1 MSLVELP
8 PLLPELKELVE
19 SYLLHP
25 EDLPIHSLQETRKY
39 VHRTPDYYRLF
50 EPKTSSLSSTLQ
62 VTRDLATGEITGLE
76 EVFNLDTG
84 LTNKNSLS
92 LQRAPGPPDESVRG
106 SSTNLPFWPGGFD
119 PKAIED
125 DLDNDILLDFTNLLT
140 QHPKLSGGIDF
151 KAKVKD
157 TEEDKDVG
165 VIEEA
170 PETSVEQVKEELS
183 ITDMLLM
190 EDNDM
195 MDIFGIQSKQSVRS
209 SAKAGLVLGEVK
221 DEEEVINSISVGPS
235 APKPKNDDDVIQ
247 ISKGAEHGKFIGG
260 GTEWVEVINVNA
272 PVDDFKVKVPDPACS
287 YPFELDIFQKQAIIH
302 LEQQDCVFVAAH
314 TSAGKTVVAEYS
326 IALALKHMT
335 RAIYT
340 SPIKALSNQKYR
352 DLKIK
357 FGDVGL
363 LTGDIQINPKAAC
376 LIMTTEILQSMLYNG
391 SDVIRD
397 LEWVIFDEVH
407 YINNAERGHVWEEVI
422 IMLPS
427 HVNIVLL
434 SATVPNTTEFADWIG
449 RIKKR
454 KIYVISTTKRPVP
467 LEHFLYTGSGGKTK
481 DERFLILDSNG
492 TFVRIGYADAM
503 AAKKGR
509 EKKSAQSY
517 GPKQRPQHMG
527 DKQEKNMWIGL
538 IDHLGKNNLLPVV
551 AFTLSKKRC
560 DSNASNLLSQD
571 LTTKAEKG
579 EIESFI
585 RKCLDRLHGTDKCL
599 PQVVRLRE
607 LLRNGIGVHHSG
619 ILPMLKEVVEMLFAK
634 GLVKVLFA
642 TETFAMGVNMP
653 ARCVVFDSIR
663 KHDGKRMRDLVPSEY
678 IQMAGRAGRRG
689 LDTTGTVI
697 ILCKNDVPEMADLH
711 QMMLGNPSKLESQFK
726 LTYSMIL
733 NLLRVEALRVED
745 MMKRS
750 FSEALQLINQSKYS
764 DTLDRLTK
772 DVSGQEELSCVM
784 CKDIKEYYGISRD
797 LVQQRKKI
805 YGMIAGYPSVIKCLQ
820 PGRVIII
827 SHKFHQNFVACLLKI
842 DPRDKD
848 KLIVLI
854 LSDPSV
860 VPDVTENTF
869 EMMQCIGAKET
880 IHIVSETSEYELL
893 NINPNSIVAITKKTL
908 KIFPDKIIDNINKRK
923 IPRFK
928 DDPPGQSVQDLVSQ
942 MQRIHQSGGSELSR
956 LAFGADLGI
965 NDLDSVMHIEELE
978 IMQASLK
985 TQTCVECPQ
994 FREHFAQAYT
1004 YLKTREEIGRLK
1016 YLMSEESLQ
1025 LHPEYQ
1031 MRIAVLKELGYIED
1045 NKTVTLKG
1053 RIACEMGSHE
1063 LMVTELLLE
1072 NIFANMPIEIIVAL
1086 LSSLV
1091 FQQKFCSQ
1099 PEIKENL
1106 EEGIKEFKRVATKI
1120 GIKQRDC
1127 GLLEPV
1133 SDFVDQ
1139 FNFGLVEV
1147 VYEWAHGM
1155 PFCKIMELTDVQEG
1169 VTVKCIQRLDEAL
1182 KDVRNAARIVGDT
1195 NLFEKM
1201 EKASAAIKRDIVFAA
1216 SLYTQ

>member
-1 MSLVELP
+1 MATVSSSMEDFP
-8 PLLPELKELVE
+8 PLLPDLKELVE

-39 VHRTPDYYRLF
+39 VPRVPNYHRLF
-50 EPKTSSLSSTLQ
+50 QPKMSSLASSLQ
-62 VTRDLATGEITGLE
+62 VTRDLASGEITGLE
-76 EVFNLDTG
+76 EVFNRDTG

-92 LQRAPGPPDESVRG
+92 LQRAPGPPEESVRG
-106 SSTNLPFWPGGFD
+106 TSTNLPFWPGGFD
-119 PKAIED
+119 PQEMEEE
-125 DLDNDILLDFTNLLT
+125 LDNEVTLDFSNLLCR
-140 QHPKLSGGIDF
+140 HPKLSGGIDF
-151 KAKVKD
+151 STKEVAAESKVEK
-157 TEEDKDVG
+157 ESLVQ
-165 VIEEA
+165 A
-170 PETSVEQVKEELS
+170 VEQLSIADMLLADDDMLDVFSVSPTKPKATKSGGLVMDEVKEE
-183 ITDMLLM
+183 
-190 EDNDM
+190 E
-195 MDIFGIQSKQSVRS
+195 
-209 SAKAGLVLGEVK
+209 
-221 DEEEVINSISVGPS
+221 
-235 APKPKNDDDVIQ
+235 DVIGSLSEETVQ
-247 ISKGAEHGKFIGG
+247 PPKKDDSNVIKISAGADKGVLLAAN
-260 GTEWVEVINVNA
+260 TEWVEVLDANA
-272 PVDDFKVKVPDPACS
+272 PVDDFKVKVPDPACT
-287 YPFELDIFQKQAIIH
+287 YPFELDTFQKQAIVH

-357 FGDVGL
+357 FNDVGL

-397 LEWVIFDEVH
+397 LEWVVFDEVH
-407 YINNAERGHVWEEVI
+407 YINNADRGHVWEEVL
-422 IMLPS
+422 IMLPA

-434 SATVPNTTEFADWIG
+434 SATVPNTSEFADWIG

-467 LEHFLYTGSGGKTK
+467 LEHYLYTGAGGKSK
-481 DERFLILDSNG
+481 DERFLIVDSHG
-492 TFVRIGYADAM
+492 RFVKAGYSDAL
-503 AAKKGR
+503 AAKKER
-509 EKKSAQSY
+509 EKKSHQAY
-517 GPKQRPQHMG
+517 GPKQGARQHLG

-538 IDHLGKNNLLPVV
+538 IDHLSKRELLPVV

-560 DSNASNLLSQD
+560 DANANNLMSQD

-585 RKCLDRLHGTDKCL
+585 RRCLDRLHGTDKLL
-599 PQVVRLRE
+599 PQVVHMRE

-653 ARCVVFDSIR
+653 ARSVVFDSTR
-663 KHDGKRMRDLVPSEY
+663 KHDGQRLRDLLPSEY

-689 LDTTGTVI
+689 LDDTGTVI
-697 ILCKNDVPEMADLH
+697 ILCKTDVPEMADLH
-711 QMMLGNPSKLESQFK
+711 QMMLGKPSRLESQFK

-750 FSEALQLINQSKYS
+750 FSECLQLINHSKYA
-764 DTLDRLTK
+764 DALDKLTK
-772 DVSGQEELSCVM
+772 DVSGQEELTCVM
-784 CKDIKEYYGISRD
+784 CKDIKEYYALSRD
-797 LVQQRKKI
+797 LVQQRKAVMSSI
-805 YGMIAGYPSVIKCLQ
+805 CDHASVGRLLQ
-820 PGRVIII
+820 PGRVVIV
-827 SHKFHQNFVACLLKI
+827 SHQHHQNLVACIVKL
-842 DPRDKD
+842 DTRDKD
-848 KLIVLI
+848 KLVLFTLLDKAADGATATKDELI
-854 LSDPSV
+854 LM
-860 VPDVTENTF
+860 EC
-869 EMMQCIGAKET
+869 EGAREALRYT
-880 IHIVSETSEYELL
+880 ASAATHELLHISPRYIVSVT
-893 NINPNSIVAITKKTL
+893 NKML
-908 KIFPDKIIDNINKRK
+908 KISGDKIVDNINKRK

-928 DDPPGQSVQDLVSQ
+928 DDPPGQSVVELASEL
-942 MQRIHQSGGSELSR
+942 QRIHQTSGAELSF
-956 LAFGADLGI
+956 LSLMHDFGVKDM
-965 NDLDSVMHIEELE
+965 DSVTEIEKLE
-978 IMQASLK
+978 TIKARLH
-985 TQTCVECPQ
+985 TQPCLECPQ
-994 FREHFAQAYT
+994 FKEHFTQAFT
-1004 YLKTREEIGRLK
+1004 YLKTREEIARLN

-1031 MRIAVLKELGYIED
+1031 MRIEVLKELGYVDD

-1053 RIACEMGSHE
+1053 KVACEMGNHE

-1072 NIFANMPIEIIVAL
+1072 NIFAEKSIEVIVAL

-1091 FQQKFCSQ
+1091 FQQKFCSE
-1099 PEIKENL
+1099 PELKPEL
-1106 EEGIKEFKRVATKI
+1106 VEGIKEFKRVATKI
-1120 GIKQRDC
+1120 GQKQKDC
-1127 GLLEPV
+1127 GLPEPV
-1133 SDFVDQ
+1133 GDFVEQ

-1155 PFCKIMELTDVQEG
+1155 PFNKIMELTDVQEG
-1169 VTVKCIQRLDEAL
+1169 VTVKCIQRLDESL
-1182 KDVRNAARIVGDT
+1182 RDVRNAAKIVGDT
-1195 NLFEKM
+1195 NLVEKM

>member
-1 MSLVELP
+1 MTSVEMKDFP
-8 PLLPELKELVE
+8 PLLPDLKQLIE

-39 VHRTPDYYRLF
+39 VPRVPNYHRLF
-50 EPKTSSLSSTLQ
+50 EPKMSSLASTLQ
-62 VTRDLATGEITGLE
+62 VTRDLATGDITGLE
-76 EVFNLDTG
+76 EVFNRDTG

-92 LQRAPGPPDESVRG
+92 LQRAPGPPEESVRG
-106 SSTNLPFWPGGFD
+106 TSTNLPFWPGGFD
-119 PKAIED
+119 PTTMEEE
-125 DLDNDILLDFTNLLT
+125 LDQEAVLDFSTLLT
-140 QHPKLSGGIDF
+140 RHPKLSGGIDF
-151 KAKVKD
+151 SSKEQKEKGDIYEVGSKD
-157 TEEDKDVG
+157 
-165 VIEEA
+165 A
-170 PETSVEQVKEELS
+170 EELS
-183 ITDMLLM
+183 IADMLLV
-190 EDNDM
+190 EDDM
-195 MDIFGIQSKQSVRS
+195 LDVFSVSHSKTDDAGKPALVFGE
-209 SAKAGLVLGEVK
+209 AKA
-221 DEEEVINSISVGPS
+221 EEELINSLPDEPTSSSTTLI
-235 APKPKNDDDVIQ
+235 NDDKNVIK
-247 ISKGAEHGKFIGG
+247 ISAGAEKGILIASN
-260 GTEWVEVINVNA
+260 TEWVEVLDANA

-287 YPFELDIFQKQAIIH
+287 YPFELDTFQKQAIVH

-352 DLKIK
+352 DLKAK
-357 FGDVGL
+357 FNDVGL

-407 YINNAERGHVWEEVI
+407 YINNVERGHVWEEVL
-422 IMLPS
+422 IMLPA

-481 DERFLILDSNG
+481 DDRYLIVSSNG
-492 TFVRIGYADAM
+492 TFVKAGYADAV
-503 AAKKGR
+503 ASKKDR
-509 EKKSAQSY
+509 EKKSAQPY
-517 GPKQRPQHMG
+517 GAKQGGKQHMG
-527 DKQEKNMWIGL
+527 DKQEKHMWIGL
-538 IDHLGKNNLLPVV
+538 IDHLSKRELLPVV

-560 DSNASNLLSQD
+560 DSNATNLVSQD

-579 EIESFI
+579 QIESFI
-585 RKCLDRLHGTDKCL
+585 RKCLDRLQGSDKIL
-599 PQVVRLRE
+599 PQVVHLRQ

-653 ARCVVFDSIR
+653 ARSVVFDSIR
-663 KHDGKRMRDLVPSEY
+663 KHDGQRLRDLLPSEY

-689 LDTTGTVI
+689 LDDTGTVI

-711 QMMLGNPSKLESQFK
+711 HMMLGKPSKLESQFK

-750 FSEALQLINQSKYS
+750 FSECIQLMNHSKYS
-764 DTLDRLTK
+764 SALDKLTK

-784 CKDIKEYYGISRD
+784 CKDIRDYYALSRD
-797 LVQQRKKI
+797 VVTQRQSVMT
-805 YGMIAGYPSVIKCLQ
+805 MIAGHASVGRLLQ
-820 PGRVIII
+820 PGRVVVV
-827 SHKFHQNFVACLLKI
+827 SYQQYQNFLACIVKL
-842 DPRDKD
+842 DPREKE
-848 KLIVLI
+848 KLSLF
-854 LSDPSV
+854 LLTDP
-860 VPDVTENTF
+860 
-869 EMMQCIGAKET
+869 ET
-880 IHIVSETSEYELL
+880 ANALPSADELL
-893 NINPNSIVAITKKTL
+893 MAECDGARESIHYSGGTTAHEVINISPKNIVAITNKLL
-908 KIFPDKIIDNINKRK
+908 KISGDKVVDNVNKRK
-923 IPRFK
+923 IPRFR
-928 DDPPGQSVQDLVSQ
+928 DDPPGQSVLDLVSEL
-942 MQRIHQSGGSELSR
+942 QRLHQTAGSELS
-956 LAFGADLGI
+956 LLSLSQDLGVK
-965 NDLDSVMHIEELE
+965 DMDSVTEIEKLE
-978 IMQASLK
+978 MLKARLRSQACL
-985 TQTCVECPQ
+985 ECPQ
-994 FREHFAQAYT
+994 FKEHFTQAFT
-1004 YLKTREEIGRLK
+1004 YLKAREEITRLK
-1016 YLMSEESLQ
+1016 FLMSEESLQ

-1031 MRIAVLKELGYIED
+1031 MRIDVLKELGYIDD

-1053 RIACEMGSHE
+1053 KVACEIGNHE

-1072 NIFANMPIEIIVAL
+1072 NIFADKPIEVIAAL

-1091 FQQKFCSQ
+1091 FQQKFCSE
-1099 PEIKENL
+1099 PELKADIA
-1106 EEGIKEFKRVATKI
+1106 EGIAEFKRVATRI
-1120 GIKQRDC
+1120 GQKQRDC
-1127 GLLEPV
+1127 GLAEPV
-1133 SDFVDQ
+1133 GDFVDQ

-1155 PFCKIMELTDVQEG
+1155 PFNKIMELTDVQEG
-1169 VTVKCIQRLDEAL
+1169 VTVKCIQRLDETL
-1182 KDVRNAARIVGDT
+1182 RDVRNAAKIVGDT
-1195 NLFEKM
+1195 KLVEKM
-1201 EKASAAIKRDIVFAA
+1201 EQASASIKRDIVFAA